1 MKRFVFRFIC
11 IVLLLAGQ
19 QAGLTHALA
28 HAQDRI
34 SRTAGAHAGD
44 SNGSAQKKTGERF
57 ALCDFDYAYTQ
68 VLGAVHCASMPALKV
83 DASFHA
89 APAVNPGH
97 DTSTAP
103 PFLIRG
109 PPRLL

>member
-11 IVLLLAGQ
+11 IALLLAGQ

-34 SRTAGAHAGD
+34 ARTAAAHADDTG
-44 SNGSAQKKTGERF
+44 GSAQKKPGERF

-68 VLGAVHCASMPALKV
+68 VLGAVHSVCMPALTLHV
-83 DASFHA
+83 SFDTVAGADAR
-89 APAVNPGH
+89 
-97 DTSTAP
+97 DETSSAP

-109 PPRLL
+109 PPHLL